1 MKKSFWGSKAS
12 RGSMKRVFGPKAS
25 RRSMKKGFWVLNF
38 YMTIILPDSNI
49 FLCLCFLVVLEME
62 MDDGFDTFQPERYRH
77 ILIWRMDGI

>member
-1 MKKSFWGSKAS
+1 MKKEFLAL
-12 RGSMKRVFGPKAS
+12 KRRAEAWNS
-25 RRSMKKGFWVLNF
+25 GFNF